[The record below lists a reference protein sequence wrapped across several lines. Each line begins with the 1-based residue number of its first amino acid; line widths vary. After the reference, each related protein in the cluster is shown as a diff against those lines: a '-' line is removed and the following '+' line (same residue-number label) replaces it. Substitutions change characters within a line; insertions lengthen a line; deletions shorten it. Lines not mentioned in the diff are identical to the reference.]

1 METYADYCKALHH
14 SDENARLMYAVR
26 SWFNELQL
34 KLEQGTSDLLI
45 ADLCPPEYAGL
56 KQDAFSRLLAECQ
69 RPLDCILKQ
78 PHQKI
83 LRENTMTPA
92 HKVRELDSAGISW
105 LERRPGRTMREKM
118 RNSRSILAVGRRM
131 SLDTDENRLLKTFVR
146 RCRDIAHLK
155 LDGLSSE
162 IDTSAE
168 DRFLRTA
175 AMLRKMSEMEEVR
188 EWSAPQ
194 PNLVLI
200 SDRQY
205 SQLWKAWIALNEL
218 DQQTKQD
225 AEQLSEHIAVILWA
239 QFFISLRGQFRL
251 PQLPL
256 KFDLHTCTLDLAV
269 GPAELQA
276 MGEDGQILKL
286 KRTPG
291 RLWVQYQGKTA
302 ELIVIERTVRIQLR
316 GGKSTKTKTLM
327 LTAET
332 LLTPVCIL
340 REMLDIPETPVVSA
354 ARTKTSGEIIDLFT
368 LQPLFYTHSEQGG
381 AFHKLRGPLLGQELK
396 MEQKQFRM
404 ACADTKA
411 IWLGADSR
419 LFSVESAVRE
429 GRSEQLRVLTE
440 TLKKYLNTKTLT
452 CLVPDIYSE
461 FELNPLRAAMHL
473 AYPSLQELPR
483 SIATAFACARSETWR
498 KGFHANDYM
507 LIVDLQGI
515 KCSMTM
521 LRGICA
527 DGDESRLIWE
537 RHLRQQADL
546 SKPCRKNLQKLY
558 DSLENKGGLKDPE
571 TLAEILG
578 IEGLLYLSS
587 HMSFWQKDGSWT
599 KQVPEKIAL
608 DVTSCVNDFVQ
619 EYRQKQQI
627 EENQIY
633 VVLLSTRLNYAGLL
647 LQARET
653 SISLL
658 QGCQYYENC
667 QKEYKGPLW
676 YDYLPKLA
684 IRRLKGKI
692 ELVDPANIRVDPG
705 LRERKQISV
714 KGLQFTL
721 PKGRKSYRFGLIQGN
736 STSGVQ
742 YEAVLKHHTFPL
754 TEDLDCELKLFYT
767 YGAEEPYELFFCP
780 TDTAQAPFREL
791 RVRWEQQKG
800 VDASQ
805 LPSPPFPQTG
815 WDDLQRKAEN
825 QKYTVLQRAIHTLNS
840 VSEEAKLPRHTC
852 TLAVPLKPEDWINAD
867 TKEPMKPEDWA
878 IKENERSERRY
889 PNIPKAYARAYVQAA
904 DGIGFWAV
912 QLRTD
917 WFDEWSELQQSITKI
932 SCTLIS
938 PKDKIRYEN
947 LRPVDFGNSTWRS
960 NERGQQLI
968 LVDRENKRKYMLY
981 ESYFVHGTF
990 NANAEEYS
998 FTAEKSW
1005 PDKKAPDFICVQGRN
1020 IFPGRVTDFFIGQNV
1035 RVGSKRSF
1043 RAEQQLNFFA
1053 LDIVFGGGRKLSD
1066 PECPDELRLAVKEAA
1081 PALLEAFRQYPCAAD
1096 AKMVSKKVFSAI
1108 CLLAPSMGE
1117 PFYSVILEKVEARWN
1132 LRNICNALGAALGDL
1147 TLSGQQKLLDA
1158 CSELYEDTALCILA
1172 KAVWSHENF
1181 VRNADPRVLIQWLRT
1196 AIRLLGAIYLEE
1208 TVQERFKPE
1217 HAVRYIEYV
1226 LGVFRLRGVENQAP
1240 EILEALSLNN
1250 PDIQKL
1256 QKCAEAACDQ
1266 QEKSDL
1272 RRTRIR
1278 FQKPAAEEYRDIPD
1292 LLYALLKY
1300 ITGESGEEIIITG
1313 IEDAEDEND

>member
-26 SWFNELQL
+26 SWFNELQI

-45 ADLCPPEYAGL
+45 ADLCLPEYAGL

-118 RNSRSILAVGRRM
+118 RNSRSILAVSRRM

-168 DRFLRTA
+168 DRFLRTV
-175 AMLRKMSEMEEVR
+175 AMLRKMPEMEEVR

-239 QFFISLRGQFRL
+239 QFFTSLRGQFRL

-256 KFDLHTCTLDLAV
+256 KFDLHTCTLDLAA

-316 GGKSTKTKTLM
+316 GEKSTKPKTMM

-340 REMLDIPETPVVSA
+340 REMLEIPEAPVVSA
-354 ARTKTSGEIIDLFT
+354 ARTKASGEIIDLFT
-368 LQPLFYTHSEQGG
+368 LRPLFYTHSEQGG
-381 AFHKLRGPLLGQELK
+381 TFHKLRGPLLGQELK
-396 MEQKQFRM
+396 MEQKQFLM

-411 IWLGADSR
+411 IWRGADSR

-537 RHLRQQADL
+537 RHLRLQADL
-546 SKPCRKNLQKLY
+546 SKPCRENLQKLY
-558 DSLENKGGLKDPE
+558 DALRNKGGWNDPE
-571 TLAEILG
+571 ALAEILG

-587 HMSFWQKDGSWT
+587 QMSFWQKDGSWT

-633 VVLLSTRLNYAGLL
+633 VVLLSTRLNYAGPL

-653 SISLL
+653 SIGLL
-658 QGCQYYENC
+658 QGCKYYEDC
-667 QKEYKGPLW
+667 QKEHKGPLW

-754 TEDLDCELKLFYT
+754 TEDLNCELKLFYT

-825 QKYTVLQRAIHTLNS
+825 QKRTVLQRAIHTLNC
-840 VSEEAKLPRHTC
+840 VSEEARLPRHTC
-852 TLAVPLKPEDWINAD
+852 TLAVPLKPEDWKNGYATAFAQSEDGKGFLAISLLQNYFDDPTDINRVM
-867 TKEPMKPEDWA
+867 TE
-878 IKENERSERRY
+878 IS
-889 PNIPKAYARAYVQAA
+889 YVQEQNNR
-904 DGIGFWAV
+904 V
-912 QLRTD
+912 
-917 WFDEWSELQQSITKI
+917 
-932 SCTLIS
+932 
-938 PKDKIRYEN
+938 RYN
-947 LRPVDFGNSTWRS
+947 CLKLVDFGDPSWEYNDIGNRLV
-960 NERGQQLI
+960 LI
-968 LVDRENKRKYMLY
+968 DESKKRRYILY
-981 ESYFVHGTF
+981 ESYFVSGTF
-990 NANAEEYS
+990 QKGAQEYS
-998 FTAEKSW
+998 FAPCSSQ
-1005 PDKKAPDFICVQGRN
+1005 PDLMHPGYSCCVPRKILPGCVQAL
-1020 IFPGRVTDFFIGQNV
+1020 FAKNV
-1035 RVGSKRSF
+1035 RIGTNRSF
-1043 RAEQQLNFFA
+1043 RAEQW
-1053 LDIVFGGGRKLSD
+1053 LDISSLYAVFSSGRKLSD

-1096 AKMVSKKVFSAI
+1096 AKMVSKKVFGAI

-1147 TLSGQQKLLDA
+1147 TLPRQQKLLDA

-1172 KAVWSHENF
+1172 KAVWSHEDF
-1181 VRNADPRVLIQWLRT
+1181 IRNADPQMLIEWLHT
-1196 AIRLLGAIYLEE
+1196 AIRLLEAIYLGEA
-1208 TVQERFKPE
+1208 VQERFKPE

-1226 LGVFRLRGVENQAP
+1226 LGVFRLRGVENQDS
-1240 EILEALSLNN
+1240 EILEALSLND

-1272 RRTRIR
+1272 CRTRIR
-1278 FQKPAAEEYRDIPD
+1278 FQKPAAEEYRNIPD

>member
-26 SWFNELQL
+26 SWFNELQI

-45 ADLCPPEYAGL
+45 ADLCLPEYAGL

-118 RNSRSILAVGRRM
+118 RNSRSILAVSRRM

-256 KFDLHTCTLDLAV
+256 KFNLHTCTLDLAV

-291 RLWVQYQGKTA
+291 RLWVQYQGKTV

-411 IWLGADSR
+411 IWLGADGR

-558 DSLENKGGLKDPE
+558 DSLKNKGGLKDPE

-587 HMSFWQKDGSWT
+587 QMSFWQKDGSWT
-599 KQVPEKIAL
+599 KQVLEKIAL

-633 VVLLSTRLNYAGLL
+633 VVLLSTRLNYAGPL
-647 LQARET
+647 LQAQET

-825 QKYTVLQRAIHTLNS
+825 QKYTVLQRAIHTLNC

-852 TLAVPLKPEDWINAD
+852 TLAVPLKPEDWKNGHA
-867 TKEPMKPEDWA
+867 TAFMRTEEEESLQA
-878 IKENERSERRY
+878 IDLWETN
-889 PNIPKAYARAYVQAA
+889 
-904 DGIGFWAV
+904 
-912 QLRTD
+912 
-917 WFDEWSELQQSITKI
+917 FDDPTEIQKDITSI
-932 SCTLIS
+932 SCTLIPS
-938 PKDKIRYEN
+938 EN
-947 LRPVDFGNSTWRS
+947 LCFESICIPVRPWKEQDKGLSRSVFSEKNGEKRYIILFASNFIRNTFREDVDWITFELDRL
-960 NERGQQLI
+960 RGKPFKPNPECTVYWAQNI
-968 LVDRENKRKYMLY
+968 IPRRENITQVFRAEY
-981 ESYFVHGTF
+981 VRAGT
-990 NANAEEYS
+990 
-998 FTAEKSW
+998 
-1005 PDKKAPDFICVQGRN
+1005 
-1020 IFPGRVTDFFIGQNV
+1020 
-1035 RVGSKRSF
+1035 KRSF

-1066 PECPDELRLAVKEAA
+1066 PECPDELWLAVKEAA

-1172 KAVWSHENF
+1172 KAVWSHEDF

>member
-1 METYADYCKALHH
+1 METYAEYCKALHRN
-14 SDENARLMYAVR
+14 DENARLMYAVR
-26 SWFNELQL
+26 SWFNELQI
-34 KLEQGTSDLLI
+34 KLEQCTSDLSI
-45 ADLCPPEYAGL
+45 ANLCLPEDAGL
-56 KQDAFSRLLAECQ
+56 KQDAFSKLLAECQ

-105 LERRPGRTMREKM
+105 LERQPGRTMREKM
-118 RNSRSILAVGRRM
+118 RNSRSILAVSCRL
-131 SLDTDENRLLKTFVR
+131 SLDTDENRLLKIFVR

-168 DRFLRTA
+168 ERFLRTA
-175 AMLRKMSEMEEVR
+175 AMLRKMPEMEEVR
-188 EWSAPQ
+188 EWNAPQ

-205 SQLWKAWIALNEL
+205 SQIWRTWIALNEL

-239 QFFISLRGQFRL
+239 QFLVSLRGQFRL

-256 KFDLHTCTLDLAV
+256 KFDLHTCTLDLAA
-269 GPAELQA
+269 GPAEQQA
-276 MGEDGQILKL
+276 MGENGQILKL

-302 ELIVIERTVRIQLR
+302 ELVVIERTVRIQLR
-316 GGKSTKTKTLM
+316 GEKSIKPKTLL
-327 LTAET
+327 LTANT
-332 LLTPVCIL
+332 LLAPVGIL
-340 REMLDIPETPVVSA
+340 REMLDIPEAPVLSA
-354 ARTKTSGEIIDLFT
+354 ARTKASGEMIDLFM
-368 LQPLFYTHSEQGG
+368 LQPLFYTHSEQGDTI
-381 AFHKLRGPLLGQELK
+381 HKLRGPLLGQELK
-396 MEQKQFRM
+396 VEQKQFRM
-404 ACADTKA
+404 ACAETKA
-411 IWLGADSR
+411 IWLGADNR

-473 AYPSLQELPR
+473 TYPSLQELPR
-483 SIATAFACARSETWR
+483 SIATAFACDRSETWR

-507 LIVDLQGI
+507 LVVDLQGI

-527 DGDESRLIWE
+527 DDDPDRLVWE
-537 RHLRQQADL
+537 RHLRQQVDL
-546 SKPCRKNLQKLY
+546 SKPCREALQKLY
-558 DSLENKGGLKDPE
+558 DALRNKGGWNDPE
-571 TLAEILG
+571 ALAEILG

-587 HMSFWQKDGSWT
+587 QMLFWQKDGSWT
-599 KQVPEKIAL
+599 KPVTEKIAL

-619 EYRQKQQI
+619 EYKQKQQI

-633 VVLLSTRLNYAGLL
+633 VVLLSKRLNYAGPL
-647 LQARET
+647 LQVQET

-658 QGCQYYENC
+658 QSCQYYEDC

-676 YDYLPKLA
+676 YDYLPKLE

-721 PKGRKSYRFGLIQGN
+721 PKGSKSYRFGLIQGS

-754 TEDLDCELKLFYT
+754 AEDLNCELKLFYT

-825 QKYTVLQRAIHTLNS
+825 QKYTVLQRAIHTLNC
-840 VSEEAKLPRHTC
+840 VSEEAKQPRHTC
-852 TLAVPLKPEDWINAD
+852 TLAVPLKPEDWKNGHA
-867 TKEPMKPEDWA
+867 TAFMRTEEGETLQA
-878 IKENERSERRY
+878 IDLWETN
-889 PNIPKAYARAYVQAA
+889 
-904 DGIGFWAV
+904 
-912 QLRTD
+912 
-917 WFDEWSELQQSITKI
+917 FDDPTEIQKDITSI
-932 SCTLIS
+932 SCTLIPS
-938 PKDKIRYEN
+938 KNLCFESICIPVRPWKEQDKGLSRSVFSEKNGEKRYIILFASNFIRNTFREDVN
-947 LRPVDFGNSTWRS
+947 WITFELDKLRGKPFKPNPEYTVYWAQNIIPG
-960 NERGQQLI
+960 
-968 LVDRENKRKYMLY
+968 RENITQVFRAEY
-981 ESYFVHGTF
+981 VRAGT
-990 NANAEEYS
+990 
-998 FTAEKSW
+998 
-1005 PDKKAPDFICVQGRN
+1005 
-1020 IFPGRVTDFFIGQNV
+1020 
-1035 RVGSKRSF
+1035 KRSF

-1053 LDIVFGGGRKLSD
+1053 LDTVFGGGHKLSD
-1066 PECPDELRLAVKEAA
+1066 PECPDELRFAVKEAA
-1081 PALLEAFRQYPCAAD
+1081 PALMEAFRQYPCAAD
-1096 AKMVSKKVFSAI
+1096 AKVVSKKVFSVI

-1117 PFYSVILEKVEARWN
+1117 LFYLIILERVKARWN

-1147 TLSGQQKLLDA
+1147 TLPGQQKLLDA

-1172 KAVWSHENF
+1172 KAVWNHEDF
-1181 VRNADPRVLIQWLRT
+1181 VRNADSEMLIQWLRT
-1196 AIRLLGAIYLEE
+1196 AIRLLGATYLEE

-1240 EILEALSLNN
+1240 EILEALSLND

-1256 QKCAEAACDQ
+1256 QKCAEAACEQ

-1272 RRTRIR
+1272 NRTRIR
-1278 FQKPAAEEYRDIPD
+1278 FQKPTAEEYRKIPD

>member
-26 SWFNELQL
+26 SWFNELQI

-83 LRENTMTPA
+83 LRENIMTPA

-105 LERRPGRTMREKM
+105 LERQPGRTMREKM
-118 RNSRSILAVGRRM
+118 RNSRSILAVSRRL
-131 SLDTDENRLLKTFVR
+131 SLDTDENRLLKIFVR

-168 DRFLRTA
+168 ERFLRTA
-175 AMLRKMSEMEEVR
+175 AMLRKMPEMEEVR
-188 EWSAPQ
+188 EWNAPQ

-205 SQLWKAWIALNEL
+205 SQIWKTWIALNEL

-239 QFFISLRGQFRL
+239 QFLVSLRGQFRL

-256 KFDLHTCTLDLAV
+256 KFDLHTCTLDLAA

-276 MGEDGQILKL
+276 MGESGQILKL
-286 KRTPG
+286 KRIPG

-302 ELIVIERTVRIQLR
+302 ELVVIERTVRIQLR
-316 GGKSTKTKTLM
+316 GEKSIKPKTLL
-327 LTAET
+327 LTANT
-332 LLTPVCIL
+332 LLAPVGIL
-340 REMLDIPETPVVSA
+340 REMLDIPEAPVLSA
-354 ARTKTSGEIIDLFT
+354 ARTKVSGEMIDLFR
-368 LQPLFYTHSEQGG
+368 LKPLFYTHSEQGG
-381 AFHKLRGPLLGQELK
+381 TIHKLRGPLLGQELK
-396 MEQKQFRM
+396 VEQKQFRM
-404 ACADTKA
+404 ACAETKA
-411 IWLGADSR
+411 IWLGADNR

-440 TLKKYLNTKTLT
+440 TLKKYLNTKILT

-473 AYPSLQELPR
+473 TYPSLQELPR

-507 LIVDLQGI
+507 LVVDLQGI

-527 DGDESRLIWE
+527 DDDPDRLVWE
-537 RHLRQQADL
+537 RHLRQQVDL
-546 SKPCRKNLQKLY
+546 SKPCRGALQKLY
-558 DSLENKGGLKDPE
+558 DALRNKGGWNDPE
-571 TLAEILG
+571 ALAEILG

-587 HMSFWQKDGSWT
+587 QMLFWQKDGSWT
-599 KQVPEKIAL
+599 KPVTEKIAL

-619 EYRQKQQI
+619 EYKQKQQI

-633 VVLLSTRLNYAGLL
+633 VVLLSKRLNYAGPL
-647 LQARET
+647 LQVQET

-658 QGCQYYENC
+658 QGCQYYEDC

-714 KGLQFTL
+714 KGLRFTL
-721 PKGRKSYRFGLIQGN
+721 PKGSKSYRFGLIQGS

-825 QKYTVLQRAIHTLNS
+825 QKYTVLQRAIHTLNC
-840 VSEEAKLPRHTC
+840 VSEEAKQPRHTC
-852 TLAVPLKPEDWINAD
+852 TLAVPLKPEDWKNGHA
-867 TKEPMKPEDWA
+867 TAFMRTEEGETLQA
-878 IKENERSERRY
+878 IDLWETN
-889 PNIPKAYARAYVQAA
+889 
-904 DGIGFWAV
+904 
-912 QLRTD
+912 
-917 WFDEWSELQQSITKI
+917 FDDPTEIQKDITSI
-932 SCTLIS
+932 SCTLIPS
-938 PKDKIRYEN
+938 EN
-947 LRPVDFGNSTWRS
+947 LRFESICIPVRPWKEQDKGLSRS
-960 NERGQQLI
+960 VFSEKNGEKRYIILFASNFIRNTFREDVNWITFELDKLRGKPFKPNPEYTVYWAQNI
-968 LVDRENKRKYMLY
+968 IPGRENITQVFRAEY
-981 ESYFVHGTF
+981 VRAGT
-990 NANAEEYS
+990 
-998 FTAEKSW
+998 
-1005 PDKKAPDFICVQGRN
+1005 
-1020 IFPGRVTDFFIGQNV
+1020 
-1035 RVGSKRSF
+1035 KRSF
-1043 RAEQQLNFFA
+1043 RAEQQLNFSA
-1053 LDIVFGGGRKLSD
+1053 LDKVFGGGHKLSD
-1066 PECPDELRLAVKEAA
+1066 PECPDELRFAVKEAA
-1081 PALLEAFRQYPCAAD
+1081 PALMEAFCQYPCAAD
-1096 AKMVSKKVFSAI
+1096 AKTVSKKVFSVI

-1117 PFYSVILEKVEARWN
+1117 LFYSIILERVKARWN
-1132 LRNICNALGAALGDL
+1132 LRNICNALGAALGGL
-1147 TLSGQQKLLDA
+1147 TLPGQQKLLDA

-1172 KAVWSHENF
+1172 KAVWNHEDF
-1181 VRNADPRVLIQWLRT
+1181 VRNADPKVLIQWLRT

-1313 IEDAEDEND
+1313 IEDAEDGND

>member
-26 SWFNELQL
+26 SWFNELQI

-118 RNSRSILAVGRRM
+118 RNSRSILAVSRRM

-340 REMLDIPETPVVSA
+340 REMLEIPETPVVSD

-404 ACADTKA
+404 ACTDTKA
-411 IWLGADSR
+411 IWLGANSR

-558 DSLENKGGLKDPE
+558 DSLKNKGGLKDPE
-571 TLAEILG
+571 KLAEILG

-587 HMSFWQKDGSWT
+587 QMSFWQKDGSWT
-599 KQVPEKIAL
+599 KQVLEKIAL

-633 VVLLSTRLNYAGLL
+633 VVLLSTRLNYAGPL
-647 LQARET
+647 LQAQET

-825 QKYTVLQRAIHTLNS
+825 QKYTVLQRAIHTLNC
-840 VSEEAKLPRHTC
+840 VSEEAKLPRHTY
-852 TLAVPLKPEDWINAD
+852 TLAVPLKPEDWKNGHA
-867 TKEPMKPEDWA
+867 TAFMRTEEEESLQA
-878 IKENERSERRY
+878 IDLWETN
-889 PNIPKAYARAYVQAA
+889 
-904 DGIGFWAV
+904 
-912 QLRTD
+912 
-917 WFDEWSELQQSITKI
+917 FDDPTEIQKDITSI
-932 SCTLIS
+932 SCTLTPS
-938 PKDKIRYEN
+938 EN
-947 LRPVDFGNSTWRS
+947 LCFESICIPVRPWKEQDKGLSRS
-960 NERGQQLI
+960 VFSEKNGEKRYIILFASNFIRNTFREDVNWITFELDRLRGKPFKPNPECTVYWAQNI
-968 LVDRENKRKYMLY
+968 IPRRENITQVFRAEY
-981 ESYFVHGTF
+981 VRAGT
-990 NANAEEYS
+990 
-998 FTAEKSW
+998 
-1005 PDKKAPDFICVQGRN
+1005 
-1020 IFPGRVTDFFIGQNV
+1020 
-1035 RVGSKRSF
+1035 KRSF

-1172 KAVWSHENF
+1172 KAVWSHEDF

-1278 FQKPAAEEYRDIPD
+1278 FQKPAVEEYRDIPD

>member
-26 SWFNELQL
+26 SWFNELQI

-83 LRENTMTPA
+83 LRENAMTPA

-118 RNSRSILAVGRRM
+118 RNSRSILAVSRRM

-291 RLWVQYQGKTA
+291 RLWVQYQGKTV

-558 DSLENKGGLKDPE
+558 DSLKNKGGLKDPE

-587 HMSFWQKDGSWT
+587 QMSFWQKDGSWT

-633 VVLLSTRLNYAGLL
+633 VVLLSTRLNYAGPL
-647 LQARET
+647 LQAQET

-705 LRERKQISV
+705 LREKKQISV

-825 QKYTVLQRAIHTLNS
+825 QKYTVLQRAIHTLNC

-852 TLAVPLKPEDWINAD
+852 TLAVPLKPEDWKNGHA
-867 TKEPMKPEDWA
+867 TAFMRTEEEESLQA
-878 IKENERSERRY
+878 IDLWETN
-889 PNIPKAYARAYVQAA
+889 
-904 DGIGFWAV
+904 
-912 QLRTD
+912 
-917 WFDEWSELQQSITKI
+917 FDDPTEIQKDITSI
-932 SCTLIS
+932 SCTLIPS
-938 PKDKIRYEN
+938 EN
-947 LRPVDFGNSTWRS
+947 LCFESICIPVRPWKEQDKGLSRS
-960 NERGQQLI
+960 VFSEKNGEKRYIILFASNFIRNTFREDVNWITFELDRLRGKPFKPNPECTVYWAQNI
-968 LVDRENKRKYMLY
+968 IPRRENITQVFRAEY
-981 ESYFVHGTF
+981 VRAGT
-990 NANAEEYS
+990 
-998 FTAEKSW
+998 
-1005 PDKKAPDFICVQGRN
+1005 
-1020 IFPGRVTDFFIGQNV
+1020 
-1035 RVGSKRSF
+1035 KRSF
-1043 RAEQQLNFFA
+1043 RAEQQLNSFA

-1132 LRNICNALGAALGDL
+1132 LRNICNALGAALGNL

-1172 KAVWSHENF
+1172 KAVWSHEDF

-1278 FQKPAAEEYRDIPD
+1278 FQKPSAEEYRDIPD

-1313 IEDAEDEND
+1313 IEDAENEND

>member
-26 SWFNELQL
+26 SWFNELQI

-118 RNSRSILAVGRRM
+118 RNSRSILAVSRRM

-558 DSLENKGGLKDPE
+558 DSLKNKGGLKDPE

-587 HMSFWQKDGSWT
+587 QMLFWQKDGSWT

-608 DVTSCVNDFVQ
+608 DVTACVNDFVQ

-633 VVLLSTRLNYAGLL
+633 VVLLSTRLNYAGPL
-647 LQARET
+647 LQAQET

-791 RVRWEQQKG
+791 RVQWEQQKG

-825 QKYTVLQRAIHTLNS
+825 QKYTVLQRAIHTLNC

-852 TLAVPLKPEDWINAD
+852 TLAVPLKPEDWKNGHA
-867 TKEPMKPEDWA
+867 TAFMRTEEEESLQA
-878 IKENERSERRY
+878 IDLWETN
-889 PNIPKAYARAYVQAA
+889 
-904 DGIGFWAV
+904 
-912 QLRTD
+912 
-917 WFDEWSELQQSITKI
+917 FDDPTEIQKDITSI
-932 SCTLIS
+932 SCTLIPS
-938 PKDKIRYEN
+938 EN
-947 LRPVDFGNSTWRS
+947 LCFESICIPVRPWKEQDKGLSRS
-960 NERGQQLI
+960 VFSEKNGEKRYIILFASNFIRNTFREDVNWITFELDRLRGKPFKPNPECTVYWAQNI
-968 LVDRENKRKYMLY
+968 IPGRENITQVFRAEY
-981 ESYFVHGTF
+981 VRAGT
-990 NANAEEYS
+990 
-998 FTAEKSW
+998 
-1005 PDKKAPDFICVQGRN
+1005 
-1020 IFPGRVTDFFIGQNV
+1020 
-1035 RVGSKRSF
+1035 KRSF

-1172 KAVWSHENF
+1172 KAVWSHEDF